1 MISFLMHTTGG
12 RTVVAYLLMFV
23 VPLVLPALFVKL
35 VGIQGLRQ
43 LFSYEP
49 KQTLLHGLD
58 PRWKILYPVTVG
70 ILSVMLNWSFVFLLL
85 GLTLIPW
92 IILKPSATRTRVLLT
107 MTGVP
112 VIGMIWSQ
120 GLFHPSTNGVS
131 HIIFSFPWTVSWF
144 GTPGLSATGINFG
157 AEQAGRM
164 LVSVSASLI
173 LLLTTTQSE
182 IIWGFYKFRLPA
194 TFGFAFGAALRFL
207 PQMIERLSLL
217 LRAMEVRGFDLSAP
231 RWWRLWLWPD
241 YLRRVLIAIPTVTV
255 PLLIGSLRTTSVMAM
270 VADARAFGAY
280 PERTILREHKTSKAD
295 RVAWLLL
302 LALVAT
308 VLVLVALHIGN
319 RQG

>member
-1 MISFLMHTTGG
+1 MHTTAG
-12 RTVVAYLLMFV
+12 RTLIAYLLMFI

-49 KQTLLHGLD
+49 KQTLMHRLD

-70 ILSVMLNWSFVFLLL
+70 ILSVMLNWDFVFLLL
-85 GLTLIPW
+85 AITLVPW
-92 IILKPSATRTRVLLT
+92 VVLRPSTTRTRVLLT
-107 MTGVP
+107 MTAVP

-120 GLFHPSTNGVS
+120 GLFHPSTNGVK
-131 HIIFSFPWTVSWF
+131 HIVFAFPWTVSWF
-144 GTPGLSATGINFG
+144 GTPGLSATGLTFG
-157 AEQAGRM
+157 MEQAGRM

-173 LLLTTTQSE
+173 LLLTTTPSE

-194 TFGFAFGAALRFL
+194 KAGFAFGAALRFL
-207 PQMIERLSLL
+207 PQMVERLSLL

-231 RWWRLWLWPD
+231 RWWRLWEWPD

-255 PLLIGSLRTTSVMAM
+255 PLLIGSLRATSVMAM
-270 VADARAFGAY
+270 VADARAFGAS
-280 PERTILREHKTSKAD
+280 PGKRTLLKEHRTSAAD
-295 RVAWLLL
+295 LVAWCLLV
-302 LALVAT
+302 LVVVV
-308 VLVLVALHIGN
+308 VLVLVGLHIGT